1 MAVERI
7 YPNYRPD
14 EWQEPQVEP
23 QRKKVT
29 KSKVV
34 GISRI
39 EKFVYI
45 TLITMIA
52 LISIYMLSLKMDAYN
67 NKTQIAELDNKIE
80 EQKTTNGDLKTESMK
95 QSSYERIYEKAEDYG
110 LKLNNNNVKV
120 VRSDAKIKIKKN
132 KIGAVLLVSFF
143 GLLFFILVLRYSYL
157 MISGQ
162 AAGEDLAYRASEKY
176 LRQTVAQ
183 PERGKIYDRNGK
195 VLAEDTDSY

>member
-67 NKTQIAELDNKIE
+67 NETQIAKLANKIE

-120 VRSDAKIKIKKN
+120 VRSDAKN
-132 KIGAVLLVSFF
+132 
-143 GLLFFILVLRYSYL
+143 
-157 MISGQ
+157 
-162 AAGEDLAYRASEKY
+162 
-176 LRQTVAQ
+176 
-183 PERGKIYDRNGK
+183 
-195 VLAEDTDSY
+195 

>member
-29 KSKVV
+29 KNKVV

-120 VRSDAKIKIKKN
+120 VRSDAKN
-132 KIGAVLLVSFF
+132 
-143 GLLFFILVLRYSYL
+143 
-157 MISGQ
+157 
-162 AAGEDLAYRASEKY
+162 
-176 LRQTVAQ
+176 
-183 PERGKIYDRNGK
+183 
-195 VLAEDTDSY
+195 

>member
-1 MAVERI
+1 MAVERV

-14 EWQEPQVEP
+14 EWQEPQLEP
-23 QRKKVT
+23 QKKKVKKT
-29 KSKVV
+29 KVV

-39 EKFVYI
+39 EKVVYI
-45 TLITMIA
+45 SLITMIA

-120 VRSDAKIKIKKN
+120 VRSDAKN
-132 KIGAVLLVSFF
+132 
-143 GLLFFILVLRYSYL
+143 
-157 MISGQ
+157 
-162 AAGEDLAYRASEKY
+162 
-176 LRQTVAQ
+176 
-183 PERGKIYDRNGK
+183 
-195 VLAEDTDSY
+195 